1 MDNQERILTTTDTI
15 DIPLPS
21 EELQQSLE
29 GQAADVRD
37 YVQVEEIP
45 QAAGNFSA
53 SYRRC

>member
-1 MDNQERILTTTDTI
+1 MDNQERILTTTDAI

-21 EELQQSLE
+21 EELRKSLE